1 MGSSPRVRG
10 SRWCCSRRDMFTGI
24 IPAGAGLTT
33 CPNCGKPM
41 FRDHPRGCGA
51 HTLSCVCTESK
62 RGSSP
67 RVRGSPSDVDITA
80 HLLGIIPAG
89 AGLTRRS
96 AEQVPRSRDHPRGC
110 GAHRSN
116 LSRRP
121 PCRGSS
127 PRVRGS
133 LDTSSSIST
142 VPGIIPAGAGLTA
155 NSTRRNTARRDHP
168 RGCGAHER
176 KPSSLFSTTGSSPR
190 VRGSLHLSACLVSF
204 FGIIPAGA
212 GLTSA
217 ELQTTLGCGDH
228 PRGCG
233 AHLTRT
239 SASGCL
245 MGSSPRVRGSPLNF
259 SMLLLSHGI
268 IPAGAGLT
276 LTAHRRLGALRDHP
290 RGCGA
295 H

>member
-1 MGSSPRVRG
+1 MLPFAGSSPRVRG
-10 SRWCCSRRDMFTGI
+10 
-24 IPAGAGLTT
+24 LTT
-33 CPNCGKPM
+33 GASPAPAPC
-41 FRDHPRGCGA
+41 RDHPRGCGA

-133 LDTSSSIST
+133 L
-142 VPGIIPAGAGLTA
+142 
-155 NSTRRNTARRDHP
+155 
-168 RGCGAHER
+168 
-176 KPSSLFSTTGSSPR
+176 
-190 VRGSLHLSACLVSF
+190 HLSACLVSF

-276 LTAHRRLGALRDHP
+276 SELFDATIIARDHP

-295 H
+295 HPRHHQGFCREQGSSPRVRGSP